1 MVSTHES
8 AVVSTHESAV
18 GASRFS
24 RAREDS
30 SRFVSGFA
38 RVRTRHRAVLPL
50 GPYRRR
56 SFVSL
61 DSDSRSALPLPG
73 SRCPHW
79 FSRRAMPLAP
89 RGVTPP
95 TVTPPHRYP
104 PPLLRHRYAPAR
116 APGAGDSAS
125 AFAAHP
131 ADRVPETRASSSV
144 RWRLDV
150 LGAGPGGATS
160 VAVACVVSGGTQ
172 LVEPCIIK
180 TNVPVT
186 AARSHPRARDR
197 TECISTGTHAA
208 CTQLTRPEHEM
219 DRD

>member
-18 GASRFS
+18 EASRFS

-50 GPYRRR
+50 APYRRR

-95 TVTPPHRYP
+95 HRYP
-104 PPLLRHRYAPAR
+104 PPPLPPPPITSSLCARSRPRRRRLGVRVRGASGGPRSGDAGIFERPMASGRAIHEEQDQEERRAWPLR
-116 APGAGDSAS
+116 
-125 AFAAHP
+125 
-131 ADRVPETRASSSV
+131 
-144 RWRLDV
+144 
-150 LGAGPGGATS
+150 
-160 VAVACVVSGGTQ
+160 ACVVSGGTQ
-172 LVEPCIIK
+172 LVEP
-180 TNVPVT
+180 V
-186 AARSHPRARDR
+186 
-197 TECISTGTHAA
+197 
-208 CTQLTRPEHEM
+208 L
-219 DRD
+219 